1 MLINFF
7 SPTEVAPKNVIT
19 CTICVDLVKL
29 ADEAILSNS
38 TIEQVRAWLSIVLL
52 KLTLVGNLSI
62 LATNFI
68 LVVFFICDHS
78 RCHGGLLGKKGPAL
92 GRLLSSE
99 TA

>member
-1 MLINFF
+1 MDLI
-7 SPTEVAPKNVIT
+7 E
-19 CTICVDLVKL
+19 L
-29 ADEAILSNS
+29 ADEALLSNS
-38 TIEQVRAWLSIVLL
+38 TIEQVRPWLSIVLL
-52 KLTLVGNLSI
+52 KFTLVGNLSI

-68 LVVFFICDHS
+68 LVVFFICDDS